1 MNSVWNL
8 RKKMKMTQSEFAEYC
23 GISVVSIS
31 RYETGGNIS
40 RKNAEKIAKACK
52 VTVDSVLNLQ
62 ESSGSENRMSSVF
75 VLTSDEEQII
85 SDYRKLIHRG
95 RCRMR
100 ETLDEMLLIYS
111 S

>member
-8 RKKMKMTQSEFAEYC
+8 RKKMKMTQTEFAEYC
-23 GISVVSIS
+23 GVSVVSIS

-40 RKNAEKIAKACK
+40 RKNAEKIANACN
-52 VTVDSVLNLQ
+52 VSVDSVLNLQ
-62 ESSGSENRMSSVF
+62 ERNVSENRANSVLI
-75 VLTSDEEQII
+75 LTSDEEQFI